1 LQCDAVQIA
10 LVIWAFFASP
20 QFGQISEN
28 AVTLRSNTRLVQLDV
43 IAVDKKGHPVD
54 NLARDNFEIYD
65 EGKLQQI
72 RIFTRDSLQ
81 GGLSSTPV
89 SLGRNGPG
97 IVFENMAEA
106 RSGPAAVTI
115 VLIDSLNTKWINQA
129 YARQQIV
136 RFLRQIR
143 PDDHIAIYSMGFGG
157 FRVLHDFTQDASDLV
172 TKLASWTGEVKAQ
185 ATSEDSSTRP
195 DMGQQLGDWLN
206 GKSPDFV
213 QSQMMGDSS
222 HSATVQSLRTLT
234 AIANQLASIPGRKN
248 LIWISEGFPLVNW
261 GTIISAVYGPT
272 DIAAKM
278 SRRKTSTQSEDARS
292 SAEPASYYA
301 ELSSALRA
309 INDDNVVIYP
319 VDAMGLDNPAY
330 NADKAF
336 PSSMSTLDFQ
346 QVHARQNVMEDI
358 AKRTGGKAFYETND
372 LQHAIRMAMNDSKM
386 TYTLGFYPES
396 AEFRGKFHALKVRV
410 VGRSDVRLHYRQ
422 GYFDSPEPPRD
433 ESQRRLRLENAAWS
447 PLDANAIALSARIEP
462 TQAAGSTNV
471 TGRLRLKINSSDL
484 RFTESGMVHVAE
496 ADVFVVQKDDSGKQL
511 DAIEQVVRVE
521 VNPNGYAEVARTGI
535 LFTRD
540 FNLNS
545 NTSVLR
551 IVVGDA
557 HSDRLGSVTIR
568 RVDLVH

>member
-1 LQCDAVQIA
+1 MYDNIRPLRPDAVQIT
-10 LVIWAFFASP
+10 LLISAFFALP

-43 IAVDKKGHPVD
+43 IAVGKKGHPVA

-65 EGKLQQI
+65 EGKLQEI

-81 GGLSSTPV
+81 GGLASTLVSSGGD
-89 SLGRNGPG
+89 GRGT
-97 IVFENMAEA
+97 VFTNMAEA

-115 VLIDSLNTKWINQA
+115 ILIDSLNTKWINQA

-136 RFLRQIR
+136 RFLLQIR

-157 FRVLHDFTQDASDLV
+157 FHVLHDFTQGASDLV
-172 TKLASWTGEVKAQ
+172 AKLASWNGEVHAASQ
-185 ATSEDSSTRP
+185 DSSSRP
-195 DMGQQLGDWLN
+195 DIGQQLGDWLN

-213 QSQMMGDSS
+213 QSQMLGDSS
-222 HSATVQSLRTLT
+222 HSATMQSLRMLT

-272 DIAAKM
+272 DETAKM
-278 SRRKTSTQSEDARS
+278 SRRKTSTQMEDARR
-292 SAEPASYYA
+292 SAEPNSYYA

-309 INDDNVVIYP
+309 ISDDNVAIYP

-346 QVHARQNVMEDI
+346 EVHARQNVMEDI
-358 AKRTGGKAFYETND
+358 AKRTGGTAFYETND
-372 LQHAIRMAMNDSKM
+372 LQHAIRVAMNDSKM

-396 AEFRGKFHALKVRV
+396 AELRGKFHTFKVRV
-410 VGRSDVRLHYRQ
+410 VGRSDMRLHYRQ

-433 ESQRRLRLENAAWS
+433 ESQRRLRLEKCR
-447 PLDANAIALSARIEP
+447 LEP
-462 TQAAGSTNV
+462 T
-471 TGRLRLKINSSDL
+471 GRQRY
-484 RFTESGMVHVAE
+484 R
-496 ADVFVVQKDDSGKQL
+496 
-511 DAIEQVVRVE
+511 
-521 VNPNGYAEVARTGI
+521 
-535 LFTRD
+535 
-540 FNLNS
+540 
-545 NTSVLR
+545 SVSE
-551 IVVGDA
+551 
-557 HSDRLGSVTIR
+557 H
-568 RVDLVH
+568 